1 MDGAKAP
8 LPAMAMAAQ
17 DQFDGM
23 VRFQEIERNRSMGQ
37 QDRVP
42 VWNTMRD
49 AGDIRAMSGRIV
61 ESYDTQFPTGQRDD
75 DRLVDQ
81 EMQLVTIGEVDKVWN
96 RHATV
101 MIVVA

>member
-1 MDGAKAP
+1 MRSSAASIGKPEGMDGAKAP

-42 VWNTMRD
+42 VWITMRD

-61 ESYDTQFPTGQRDD
+61 EVYGTQFPTGMRARR
-75 DRLVDQ
+75 RLGDQ
-81 EMQLVTIGEVDKVWN
+81 IQQLATN
-96 RHATV
+96 R
-101 MIVVA
+101 